1 MKKRI
6 IIILVVLLAVIGAI
20 VNAFLN
26 RGGDVSKV
34 RTSFT
39 STDYHSEDD
48 IKQSMKIVK
57 DFFQKKFKGCTLTD
71 LWYDDAVSLDAENEW
86 KQQYN
91 GEEAIILSSNFDV
104 DASGGD
110 GSLDPNETY
119 TDWQWILVKNSD
131 GEWKLET
138 YGY

>member
-57 DFFQKKFKGCTLTD
+57 DFFQKKFKGCIPRI
-71 LWYDDAVSLDAENEW
+71 
-86 KQQYN
+86 K
-91 GEEAIILSSNFDV
+91 
-104 DASGGD
+104 
-110 GSLDPNETY
+110 
-119 TDWQWILVKNSD
+119 
-131 GEWKLET
+131 
-138 YGY
+138 

>member
-1 MKKRI
+1 MI
-6 IIILVVLLAVIGAI
+6 AIIGAI

-57 DFFQKKFKGCTLTD
+57 DFFRKEFKGCILTD
-71 LWYDDAVSLDAENEW
+71 LWYDDAVSLDEESEW
-86 KQQYN
+86 KQQYK
-91 GEEAIILSSNFDV
+91 GDEAIVLLSNFSV
-104 DASGGD
+104 GASGGD
-110 GSLDPNETY
+110 GSLNPYETN
-119 TDWQWILVKNSD
+119 TGWRWILVKNSD
-131 GEWKLET
+131 GEWKLEN